1 MLYFIATPIGNL
13 KDISYRAVETLKAV
27 DEIACEDTRHSLTLL
42 AAYDIKK
49 PLFSYHKFN
58 EKEECEKIIQK
69 LKDGKNIAVIS
80 DAGMPVIS
88 DPGSVLISALKENNL
103 EFTVIPGANAAL
115 SGLLLSGLNAEK
127 FCFLGFLPEKK
138 SDRETLL
145 EEYKTVTATLIFYSA
160 PHDVKKDIETL
171 YGVLGDRRAA
181 AVKEITKIHER
192 AEVFNLKD
200 GLGGEPKGEYVL
212 IVEGAQKGAE
222 YQGLS
227 EEEHIKMYID
237 SGMDKKEALKRV
249 AKERGVPKS
258 SLYKYT
264 IKDKD

>member
-13 KDISYRAVETLKAV
+13 KDISFRAVEILKSV

-42 AAYDIKK
+42 SAYDIKK

-58 EKEECEKIIQK
+58 EKEECAKIIEK
-69 LKDGKNIAVIS
+69 LKCGKNIAVIS

-88 DPGSVLISALKENNL
+88 DPGNLLVKALQENGL
-103 EFTVIPGANAAL
+103 TFTVIPGANAAL
-115 SGLLLSGLNAEK
+115 SALILSGFNADR
-127 FCFLGFLPEKK
+127 FAFLGFLPDKK
-138 SDRETLL
+138 SDRENLL
-145 EEYKTVTATLIFYSA
+145 NEYKNLSSTLIFYSA
-160 PHDVKKDIETL
+160 PHDIKKDVETL
-171 YGVLGDRRAA
+171 FSVLGARKAA

-192 AEVFNLKD
+192 AEFFNLKD
-200 GLGGEPKGEYVL
+200 GYNFEPKGEYVL
-212 IVEGAQKGAE
+212 IVEGAKRNAE
-222 YQGLS
+222 FIGLT
-227 EEEHIKMYID
+227 EEEHIKKYID

-264 IKDKD
+264 IGK

>member
-13 KDISYRAVETLKAV
+13 KDISYRAVETLNAV

-42 AAYDIKK
+42 SAYDIKK

-58 EKEECEKIIQK
+58 EREECEKIVKK

-88 DPGSVLISALKENNL
+88 DPGSVLIAALKENGL
-103 EFTVIPGANAAL
+103 DFTVIPGANAAL
-115 SGLLLSGLNAEK
+115 SALILSGFNAEK

-138 SDRETLL
+138 SDRESLL
-145 EEYKTVTATLIFYSA
+145 TEYKNVSATLIFYSA
-160 PHDVKKDIETL
+160 PHDVKKDAETL
-171 YGVLGDRRAA
+171 YEILGARKAA

-192 AEVFNLKD
+192 VEYFNLKD
-200 GLGGEPKGEYVL
+200 GFSSEPKGEYVL
-212 IVEGAQKGAE
+212 IVEGALKGAE
-222 YQGLS
+222 YADLS
-227 EEEHIKMYID
+227 EEEHIKMYLD

-264 IKDKD
+264 IKS